1 MTDSKKR
8 FDKKG
13 SGNMNNIAKTVFAPI
28 YPVIVDNIIRRF
40 GINEGICIDLG
51 SGPASLSIA
60 VAEKTDLDVIA
71 FDYSE
76 DMQEA
81 ASKNIIEAGLEGR
94 ITLTCGDVHDMP
106 FGDDYADLI
115 ISRGSMFFWDDI
127 HTAFKE
133 IYRILKPG
141 GKTYIGGG
149 FGNKELFESVSAEM
163 IRKNPEWE
171 EFSRKNM
178 SDENIKRFKDMLVDI
193 GVPDY
198 DIIHGDEGFWVVISK
213 KTSGALP

>member
-1 MTDSKKR
+1 MSENKR
-8 FDKKG
+8 ITKKKG
-13 SGNMNNIAKTVFAPI
+13 SGNMDEIAKTIFAPV
-28 YPVIVDNIIRRF
+28 YPVIAENIIRRF
-40 GINEGICIDLG
+40 GITEGVCIDLG
-51 SGPASLSIA
+51 SGPASLAIA
-60 VAEKTDLDVIA
+60 VAEKSDLNVVA

-81 ASKNIIEAGLEGR
+81 ALKNIREAGLTEQ
-94 ITLTCGDVHDMP
+94 ITLTCGDVHAMP
-106 FGDDYADLI
+106 FDDDYADLI

-133 IYRILKPG
+133 IYRVLKPG

-163 IRKNPEWE
+163 IRKNPEWK
-171 EFSRKNM
+171 EFSKKNM

-198 DIIHGDEGFWVVISK
+198 DIIHGDEGFWIVISK
-213 KTSGALP
+213 EKPGSL